1 MFKISNFD
9 VALSN
14 LKKEEYIKEFFNKTF
29 NYMIDKIENFDYH
42 VQKIDGES
50 ILYIYEKKD
59 KNVVYAYEFVDEDN
73 EVYIEKSGYKEINI
87 NTIYM
92 KKCIE
97 LYKNKQVEDNIIFF
111 VMALNVDNP
120 RKILLEYLDVYLVDE
135 LLGK

>member
-9 VALSN
+9 EALSN
-14 LKKEEYIKEFFNKTF
+14 LEKEEHLCEFFNKTF
-29 NYMIDKIENFDYH
+29 NYKIDNIENFDYH
-42 VQKIDGES
+42 LQKIDGES
-50 ILYIYEKKD
+50 ILYIYEKKE
-59 KNVVYAYEFVDEDN
+59 KNIVYAFEFVDDDN
-73 EVYIEKSGYKEINI
+73 ETYIEKSVYKEINI

-97 LYKNKQVEDNIIFF
+97 LYKNKKIEDNIIFF

-135 LLGK
+135 LLGN